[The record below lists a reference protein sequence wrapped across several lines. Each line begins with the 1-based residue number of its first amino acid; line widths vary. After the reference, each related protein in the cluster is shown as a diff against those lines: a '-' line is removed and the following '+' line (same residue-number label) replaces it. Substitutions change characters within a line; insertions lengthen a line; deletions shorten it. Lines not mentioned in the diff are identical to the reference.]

1 MEEKMKKTVE
11 QEYKFFLILS
21 IIFGIMNAFCL
32 YQNDAGITYPLLVI
46 VFLAEFYLGITKLE
60 IPCKKSF
67 FYYGIAAVLLSISI
81 CITDD
86 TFIHFMD
93 KIGILILAAVIAIDH
108 NPYGMDWKFISCL
121 KNITTLIIEMMI
133 EMGSPVIHLYKGIKN
148 KEKNSNNNRN
158 NGKQILIGIAIGI
171 PLVFVV
177 LIFLGIADQIFGDML
192 LKIIRNLFFFPTMME
207 NILLIILGIWF
218 FYMLFVASE
227 SKREESSQE
236 ETKSN
241 PVIAITFTSMLTII
255 YLLFCSIQ
263 IMYLFRGGMM
273 ELPSKFSYATY
284 ARKGFFELLF
294 VSMINFTIVT
304 ICLGKFKDSKVLRI
318 ILTIFSGCTFILI
331 TSSAYRMILY
341 IKAYHL
347 TFLRILVLWF
357 LIVLAVWMAGAVW
370 QIYKRDFPLFQ
381 YVFITALSLY
391 IIYAFSGENKI
402 IAKYNLH
409 QGKANR
415 LEQEASLDLEY
426 LVKLSSCDIADVLLE
441 YSQEEGITKEEQDMI
456 EVYFTRVI
464 ENYRDMNLREYN
476 ISRNM
481 AYRAGKEY
489 FKRQK

>member
-1 MEEKMKKTVE
+1 
-11 QEYKFFLILS
+11 
-21 IIFGIMNAFCL
+21 
-32 YQNDAGITYPLLVI
+32 
-46 VFLAEFYLGITKLE
+46 
-60 IPCKKSF
+60 
-67 FYYGIAAVLLSISI
+67 
-81 CITDD
+81 
-86 TFIHFMD
+86 
-93 KIGILILAAVIAIDH
+93 
-108 NPYGMDWKFISCL
+108 
-121 KNITTLIIEMMI
+121 
-133 EMGSPVIHLYKGIKN
+133 
-148 KEKNSNNNRN
+148 
-158 NGKQILIGIAIGI
+158 
-171 PLVFVV
+171 
-177 LIFLGIADQIFGDML
+177 
-192 LKIIRNLFFFPTMME
+192 MME

-304 ICLGKFKDSKVLRI
+304 ICLGKFKDNKVLRI

-409 QGKANR
+409 QKKANR
-415 LEQEASLDLEY
+415 LEQESSLDLEY

-481 AYRAGKEY
+481 AYHAGKEY
-489 FKRQK
+489 FKSQK